1 MSQDKAT
8 RETIAKQ
15 ISIEFGIAYSTVYKK
30 IDKILE
36 IWSNEMIIS
45 DLSISNI
52 GSFKIKKKNERIGR
66 NPKTKEEYDISSRNV
81 ITFKPSKIL
90 LKYININNV

>member
-1 MSQDKAT
+1 MYQDKLT

-36 IWSNEMIIS
+36 IWSNMMINS
-45 DLSISNI
+45 DLSINYI
-52 GSFKIKKKNERIGR
+52 GSFKINHKNERIGR
-66 NPKTKEEYDISSRNV
+66 NPKTKEEHLIKSRKVIS
-81 ITFKPSKIL
+81 FKKSNKL
-90 LKYININNV
+90 LL

>member
-8 RETIAKQ
+8 RESISKQ
-15 ISIEFGIAYSTVYKK
+15 ISIEFGIAYSAVYKK

-36 IWSNEMIIS
+36 IWTKEMVRS
-45 DLSISNI
+45 DLYINNI

-66 NPKTKEEYDISSRNV
+66 NPKTQEEHLIKQRKVIS
-81 ITFKPSKIL
+81 FKKSNKL
-90 LKYININNV
+90 VL

>member
-1 MSQDKAT
+1 MSQDKLT

-36 IWSNEMIIS
+36 ILSNEMIKNDIT
-45 DLSISNI
+45 INNI
-52 GSFKIKKKNERIGR
+52 GSFKINKKNERIGR
-66 NPKTKEEYDISSRNV
+66 NPKTKEEHLIKSRKVIS
-81 ITFKPSKIL
+81 FKKSNKL
-90 LKYININNV
+90 VL